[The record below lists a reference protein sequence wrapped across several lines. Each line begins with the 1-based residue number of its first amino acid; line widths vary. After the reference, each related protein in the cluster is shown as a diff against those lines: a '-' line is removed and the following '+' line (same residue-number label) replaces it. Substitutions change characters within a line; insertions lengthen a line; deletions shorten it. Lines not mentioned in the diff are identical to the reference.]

1 MGQFAKNVPL
11 GFASSMVLHTVF
23 TWMYYSSCCFGNSG
37 FFMTRSKY
45 VIEKEDVQRQARGIM
60 IVHCTL
66 DELFLYLCHFKL
78 CSFSYWFLFVLNSLE
93 QKCFDCTPRSCMSK
107 MAEIVTF
114 QEGPSL
120 CPQVRWLETIRINFH
135 DTEI

>member
-1 MGQFAKNVPL
+1 MDYNYGLNRPVCKKCTPRFCILYGPTYCFHVDVL
-11 GFASSMVLHTVF
+11 FIMLLWDFGF
-23 TWMYYSSCCFGNSG
+23 

-66 DELFLYLCHFKL
+66 DELFLFLCHFKL
-78 CSFSYWFLFVLNSLE
+78 CSFSYWLFFVLNSLE
-93 QKCFDCTPRSCMSK
+93 QECFDCTPRSCMSK

-114 QEGPSL
+114 QEGPSFAPKYDGWRL
-120 CPQVRWLETIRINFH
+120 
-135 DTEI
+135 